1 MRKCDPKRLLDVLIS
16 SAALIA
22 LSPLFIVVMV
32 ILKFT
37 GEREIFFLQPRVGLN
52 GKLFHLFKFAT
63 MLKASPNMAG
73 GVLTT
78 KNDPR
83 ILPAGKFLR
92 KTKINELPQL
102 INILK
107 GEMSIVGP
115 RPQAQAHFDVF
126 PDHVKRE
133 IVKVKPGL
141 TGVGSVVFRNEENMM
156 EKSPKGAKRCYEEDI
171 APYKGELE
179 IWYVQNQSIK
189 LDIKTIIITLLV
201 VIFPNNNLHAN
212 LVKAVPQMPI
222 ELLKLSEDN
231 GFFKEHNF
239 SPTKPFQPNRE
250 P

>member
-1 MRKCDPKRLLDVLIS
+1 MSTMKQRPLDPIMTIPDSKRILDILIS
-16 SAALIA
+16 SAALIF
-22 LSPLFIVVMV
+22 LSPLLFVIMV

-37 GEREIFFLQPRVGLN
+37 GEGEIFFLQPRVGQN

-107 GEMSIVGP
+107 GEMSVVGP

-126 PDHVKRE
+126 PAHVKRE

-141 TGVGSVVFRNEENMM
+141 TGVGSVVFRDEEELMAR
-156 EKSPKGAKRCYEEDI
+156 SPKGAKRCYEEDI

-179 IWYVQNQSIK
+179 IWYVRNQTIRLDLVLSI
-189 LDIKTIIITLLV
+189 LTLLV
-201 VIFPNNNLHAN
+201 IVFPGIERHTQ
-212 LVKAVPQMPI
+212 VFKAVPQKPPQI
-222 ELLKLSEDN
+222 LELYGL
-231 GFFKEHNF
+231 
-239 SPTKPFQPNRE
+239 
-250 P
+250 